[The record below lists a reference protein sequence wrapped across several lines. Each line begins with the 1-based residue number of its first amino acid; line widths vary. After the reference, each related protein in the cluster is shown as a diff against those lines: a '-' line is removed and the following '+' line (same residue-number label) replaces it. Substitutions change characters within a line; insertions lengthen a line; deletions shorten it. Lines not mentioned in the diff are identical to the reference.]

1 MTVLTVDF
9 EMAFWSARSGYKQT
23 ILLLISF
30 LLIFI
35 QLCDSRK
42 IHYLTLE
49 FRVKLHLKTDIA
61 LIESLRDSCDI
72 GFRVQFYNAEF
83 PHQVMNFPIIYIDLS
98 LVSI

>member
-30 LLIFI
+30 LIIFI

-83 PHQVMNFPIIYIDLS
+83 PHQVMNFPIIYIHLS

>member
-9 EMAFWSARSGYKQT
+9 ERALRIKTNNIIADFFSSYFYPIMRFKENP
-23 ILLLISF
+23 LP
-30 LLIFI
+30 
-35 QLCDSRK
+35 
-42 IHYLTLE
+42 YLTLE

-83 PHQVMNFPIIYIDLS
+83 PHQVMNFPIIYIHLS